1 MGMAGNSLKG
11 KAVNGMFWTSME
23 KFGSQFIQLVI
34 GIAIARVLSPSD
46 YGVIGMTMIFMAL
59 ANTFMDSGF
68 GSAIIRKKDR
78 TAEDYATC
86 FYFNIVVSVIL
97 YILFFACSPY
107 IARFYHAPILTP
119 VCRVL
124 GLCFIVNAM
133 CMVQSTKLT
142 AELKFKQLSIIT
154 VSTGV
159 LSGVFGL
166 ILAYTGFGV
175 WALVF
180 QSLFSCILRF
190 ILVEYY
196 TRWRPLLLFS
206 MKSFNYLFSFG
217 SKFLCSSIINII
229 YNNLYT
235 LVIGRVYAPL
245 EVGYYNRALH
255 FAYMPSQSI
264 LDTVM
269 KVVYPVMSEVQD
281 DQERLKRTYQKFLR
295 IPLFILYPILAGM
308 IALAHPFIYVV
319 LGEKWL
325 PCVPY
330 LQILALGAMFSPL
343 THINLN
349 ILYVKGRT
357 DLVLK
362 LEIVKKTIAFAILFS
377 MIKFGIVWL
386 IIGKAFYE
394 LVAYSFNCYYTGKLI
409 NFGFWKQM
417 YYNIPIIFKSSIMGI
432 ACYLTTILVEPA
444 WLKVLLG
451 GIVGLFVYGTLVI
464 VTKDESLK
472 DIIEILKMKKGR

>member
-180 QSLFSCILRF
+180 RVCF
-190 ILVEYY
+190 LVFYD
-196 TRWRPLLLFS
+196 
-206 MKSFNYLFSFG
+206 SFLWNT
-217 SKFLCSSIINII
+217 IH
-229 YNNLYT
+229 
-235 LVIGRVYAPL
+235 
-245 EVGYYNRALH
+245 VGDH
-255 FAYMPSQSI
+255 
-264 LDTVM
+264 
-269 KVVYPVMSEVQD
+269 
-281 DQERLKRTYQKFLR
+281 
-295 IPLFILYPILAGM
+295 
-308 IALAHPFIYVV
+308 
-319 LGEKWL
+319 
-325 PCVPY
+325 C
-330 LQILALGAMFSPL
+330 
-343 THINLN
+343 
-349 ILYVKGRT
+349 
-357 DLVLK
+357 
-362 LEIVKKTIAFAILFS
+362 
-377 MIKFGIVWL
+377 
-386 IIGKAFYE
+386 
-394 LVAYSFNCYYTGKLI
+394 CY
-409 NFGFWKQM
+409 FQ
-417 YYNIPIIFKSSIMGI
+417 
-432 ACYLTTILVEPA
+432 
-444 WLKVLLG
+444 
-451 GIVGLFVYGTLVI
+451 
-464 VTKDESLK
+464 
-472 DIIEILKMKKGR
+472 